1 MQYYYFTL
9 EGKVDDESSQERS
22 SAPSATLRAAANLKE
37 NTGPSVFTRAREQG
51 EPLILGMADGSQR
64 KARVTSEA
72 DYDVELD
79 DGLHRKI
86 EILYAIPTTSAKN
99 LKKVLKRDPKVEA
112 LDLRPAEKA
121 KDRPWIS
128 KMILQQIIDEGS
140 RARFT
145 LTDGAMI
152 PVRVRSFGL
161 YEINGDI
168 KGKSITIF
176 DMACTVS
183 MLAGRSW
190 LVLIRGSYLRFQGR
204 GSATGGL
211 ARARWKNRSG
221 PPIVMQISATLNT
234 GQWWR
239 WMKSDHVASRQAVGD
254 VAKSTGDDEGEGTVD
269 EPPGFPLAIPHEQ
282 EEEITRAL
290 APMMSGCLTSSGTHR
305 NAEAYISVLGA
316 VEVEH
321 TRYDGPAARH
331 GAPLGPRVSWRDHS
345 RRVHDQEQENDEG
358 SQFHGGL
365 SQREIPWVAS
375 LFRSQREHRRG
386 LDGWFGFES
395 AKIALWAHRSGYD
408 STSTMSSGASVP
420 DGDEGVSSWS
430 SVPVV
435 TLDGSAID
443 LPHHV
448 GMSRPH
454 DLARGA
460 PGSVRERRLEAS
472 VTRARGG

>member
-1 MQYYYFTL
+1 MNLHKSDPVLHQ
-9 EGKVDDESSQERS
+9 R
-22 SAPSATLRAAANLKE
+22 ALRAAANLKE

-190 LVLIRGSYLRFQGR
+190 LVLIRGSDQLAVSGTRFGDGR
-204 GSATGGL
+204 FGAGEMEEQERPTDRD
-211 ARARWKNRSG
+211 ADICHVEHR
-221 PPIVMQISATLNT
+221 PVVEV
-234 GQWWR
+234 
-239 WMKSDHVASRQAVGD
+239 DEVYDVASRQAVGD

-282 EEEITRAL
+282 EEADHEGVGPDDERMFDL
-290 APMMSGCLTSSGTHR
+290 VRHPSKD
-305 NAEAYISVLGA
+305 AEAYISVLGV

-321 TRYDGPAARH
+321 TRYDGDRRLATELL
-331 GAPLGPRVSWRDHS
+331 LGRVFRGVITADEST
-345 RRVHDQEQENDEG
+345 DQEQENDEG

-365 SQREIPWVAS
+365 SQRETPSGCLSIPQS
-375 LFRSQREHRRG
+375 TRTQERPRR
-386 LDGWFGFES
+386 LVWFQS
-395 AKIALWAHRSGYD
+395 AIDRAVGSPVCTI
-408 STSTMSSGASVP
+408 STSTMS
-420 DGDEGVSSWS
+420 
-430 SVPVV
+430 
-435 TLDGSAID
+435 LR
-443 LPHHV
+443 LPFQMATKV
-448 GMSRPH
+448 CRP
-454 DLARGA
+454 G
-460 PGSVRERRLEAS
+460 
-472 VTRARGG
+472 RAFQW